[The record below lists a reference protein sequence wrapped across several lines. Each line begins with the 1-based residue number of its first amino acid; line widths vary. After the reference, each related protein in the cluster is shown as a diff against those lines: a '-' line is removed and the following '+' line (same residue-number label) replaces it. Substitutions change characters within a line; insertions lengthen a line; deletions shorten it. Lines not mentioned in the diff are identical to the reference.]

1 MPVDGRKGERMKYRI
16 KILEVLSTIRE
27 IEAPNV
33 DAAIAKAE
41 NAYVKGEVELELE
54 TNAITIVDGKEEK

>member
-1 MPVDGRKGERMKYRI
+1 MKYNI

-27 IEAPNV
+27 IEAPDV

-41 NAYVKGEVELELE
+41 SMYAKGELVLKLE
-54 TNAITIVDGKEEK
+54 TNATTIVDRKEDA

>member
-1 MPVDGRKGERMKYRI
+1 MKYNI

-27 IEAPNV
+27 IEAPNA

-41 NAYVKGEVELELE
+41 NMYVKGEAVLELE
-54 TNAITIVDGKEEK
+54 TNSITVVNDKEEV